1 MRELILAMRPRQWTK
16 NVLVFAGLVFDQQL
30 FDGEA
35 AARVFACFILICALT
50 SAVYLFNDLVDIESD
65 RQHPTKRK
73 RPLASGALSP
83 GLARVAALIL
93 SGVSLLG
100 AYAISPHLLI
110 VFTLYLILQFF
121 YNARLKRIIIV
132 DLIAIS
138 TGFVLRVAAGTVIIL
153 VAQFSPWLY
162 VCTALLAL
170 FLVIG
175 KRRQEL
181 RLLRS
186 VGAPAYHAMRG
197 YGQEL
202 LDDLLR
208 VITTSTLIAYLIY
221 TIEVEQ
227 ATLGGVNI
235 ALVTTAFVFYALF
248 RYLHLLYGRDLGG
261 VPEDVLFSDRPLQ
274 LAILLWGL
282 SYILILYVLA
292 PAVQT

>member
-1 MRELILAMRPRQWTK
+1 MRELLRAMRPRQWAK

-30 FDGEA
+30 FDGA
-35 AARVFACFILICALT
+35 VVARVFACFVLTCALA

-93 SGVSLLG
+93 SGASVLG
-100 AYAISPHLLI
+100 AYIISPRLFI
-110 VFTLYLILQFF
+110 VFALYLVLQFF
-121 YNARLKRIIIV
+121 YNMRLKRVVIV

-138 TGFVLRVAAGTVIIL
+138 AGFVLRVAAGTVIIQ

-175 KRRQEL
+175 KRRQDL

-186 VGAPAYHAMRG
+186 VGASAHHAMRG
-197 YGQEL
+197 YSQEL

-227 ATLGGVNI
+227 ATLGGVNL

-248 RYLHLLYGRDLGG
+248 RYLHLLYGHDLGG
-261 VPEDVLFSDRPLQ
+261 APEDVLFSDRPLQ

-282 SYILILYVLA
+282 SFILILYVLA
-292 PAVQT
+292 PAVQI